1 MDEVIIGRVLTASTL
16 GFHIIFATIGVG
28 IPIVFMVLEFL
39 GLRNKDAMYL
49 TMARRIAKG
58 YTVTVAVGVVT
69 GTIIGLQLS
78 LIWPDFMRLGG
89 QIIALPLFMET
100 FAFFFEAIFLG
111 IFLYTWDRFKNPWH
125 HWLLNIP
132 IVIGS
137 TLSAVFITTV
147 NSFMNTPAGFD
158 LVDGALVNVDP
169 LAAMF
174 NPSSWVRIF
183 HVVVTAYMTAVFII
197 ASIGAFKLLRSKFKE
212 DREYHKKGLKVMM
225 VLGLVMASL
234 TVLAGDFSAKFLH
247 EHQPEKLAAMEWHFE
262 TEDNA
267 DLVLFGVLDEET
279 QEVSYAIK
287 IPSVLSFL
295 AGNSFDTEV
304 TGLNDIPEDEH
315 PPLIIHYFFDMMVFF
330 GMYGLTVALIYFLA
344 KFSKFDEHHPALLY
358 AYVLTG
364 PLSMAAIESGWFLA
378 EMGRQPWILRGY
390 MRVSEAVTN
399 ADGLGLTL
407 IAFVLLYAV
416 LGVTCIYVLLKMFQG
431 KSADTERLEMY
442 GEDYKGGRLP

>member
-1 MDEVIIGRVLTASTL
+1 
-16 GFHIIFATIGVG
+16 
-28 IPIVFMVLEFL
+28 
-39 GLRNKDAMYL
+39 
-49 TMARRIAKG
+49 
-58 YTVTVAVGVVT
+58 
-69 GTIIGLQLS
+69 
-78 LIWPDFMRLGG
+78 
-89 QIIALPLFMET
+89 
-100 FAFFFEAIFLG
+100 
-111 IFLYTWDRFKNPWH
+111 
-125 HWLLNIP
+125 
-132 IVIGS
+132 
-137 TLSAVFITTV
+137 
-147 NSFMNTPAGFD
+147 MNTPAGFD

-225 VLGLVMASL
+225 VLGLIMASL

-287 IPSVLSFL
+287 IPSVFSFL

-304 TGLNDIPEDEH
+304 TGLNDIPEDEQ

-344 KFSKFDEHHPALLY
+344 KFSKFDEHHPGAPLCLCTDRSVIDGGNRIRLVPGRNGPPAVDPARLY
-358 AYVLTG
+358 A
-364 PLSMAAIESGWFLA
+364 
-378 EMGRQPWILRGY
+378 
-390 MRVSEAVTN
+390 
-399 ADGLGLTL
+399 
-407 IAFVLLYAV
+407 
-416 LGVTCIYVLLKMFQG
+416 GV
-431 KSADTERLEMY
+431 
-442 GEDYKGGRLP
+442 